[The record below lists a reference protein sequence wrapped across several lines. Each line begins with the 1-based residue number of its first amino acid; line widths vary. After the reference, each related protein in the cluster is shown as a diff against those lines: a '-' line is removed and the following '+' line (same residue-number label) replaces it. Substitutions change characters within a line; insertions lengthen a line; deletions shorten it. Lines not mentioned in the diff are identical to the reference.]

1 MNKKGAD
8 TRTILWTFYILLVLI
23 ITYFLY
29 NFVTDVASGK
39 GFTKKYFINDL
50 GLTFDT
56 LASANHDLEIKYK
69 NLENYYIRF
78 SRGDIKII
86 NENFNYNYVHD
97 NNFNTIYNDIN
108 IKEDSELLISKKDNT
123 ISVNT
128 KENEAK

>member
-50 GLTFDT
+50 GLTFDA
-56 LASANHDLEIKYK
+56 LASANYDLEIKYK
-69 NLENYYIRF
+69 HLQDYNIRF
-78 SRGDIKII
+78 SKGDIKII
-86 NENFNYNYVHD
+86 NENLNYNYVHD
-97 NNFNTIYNDIN
+97 NNFNTFYDDIN
-108 IKEDSELLISKKDNT
+108 IKENSELLITKKDNT
-123 ISVNT
+123 ISVNV